1 MGPITGKLVAQIVC
15 EEEPEFD
22 LTAFAGDRFAPRL
35 PFA

>member
-15 EEEPEFD
+15 EEEPELD
-22 LTAFAGDRFAPRL
+22 LTAFAVDHFSPRL